1 MGCLIF
7 YFLCVLVTLYAAYL
21 FTFRMYKWD
30 DMDEKFGRQIV
41 LPRIVYLIVF
51 GCAFIPF
58 INIGLVVVFLIFLA
72 AANED
77 VRIDSW
83 LFKKPEGEATS
94 SND

>member
-30 DMDEKFGRQIV
+30 DMDEKFGSQIV

-58 INIGLVVVFLIFLA
+58 VNIVLVVLFLIFLA

-83 LFKKPEGEATS
+83 LFKKPGEES
-94 SND
+94 DKQ